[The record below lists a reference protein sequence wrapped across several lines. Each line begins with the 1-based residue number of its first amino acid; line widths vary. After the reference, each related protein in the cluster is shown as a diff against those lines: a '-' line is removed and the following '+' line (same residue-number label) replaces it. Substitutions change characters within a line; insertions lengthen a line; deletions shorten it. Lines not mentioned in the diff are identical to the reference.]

1 MTAFLAS
8 VVSPAEAA
16 IALDCGADIIDCTDP
31 GRGALGAPEIRLLGP
46 AVKRA
51 QERGVARCFVS
62 ITHDAGVAAAVVVLE
77 GDAG

>member
-31 GRGALGAPEIRLLGP
+31 GRGALGAPAP
-46 AVKRA
+46 P
-51 QERGVARCFVS
+51 VASR
-62 ITHDAGVAAAVVVLE
+62 TL
-77 GDAG
+77 